1 MPLVVKIEQ
10 AYATFRNEASRFS
23 AATQIDS
30 GLLAS
35 LYFARAAAA
44 LAAAEN
50 PSVGV
55 QSRLQIVASQLGQ
68 VKALMQT
75 VTGASAPSYMAH
87 ASSALSTLVI
97 GPADT
102 RSSASFAPLLAP
114 ASLGSIMGDA
124 AQSPLASQVR
134 VAVPTATGALPY
146 ELSGVSVT
154 IGGRAAQLL
163 SVSPSR
169 IDFYAPPSVTAGEAE
184 VIVTSLDGHVS
195 RGTTLVSRIAPAI
208 FTRNGIGTGAGIVL
222 NSATQQRGSFSA
234 STQENLSSDK
244 RTRLM
249 LFATGI
255 SYGVANTNVNN
266 DINMGTSVLKNLTE
280 SVAVEARTSG
290 GQTIQLMVEYAGA
303 QGGLFG
309 LDQINVVVPPELEGA
324 GVIEL
329 TIIVGGQR
337 SNIATLTIL

>member
-1 MPLVVKIEQ
+1 M
-10 AYATFRNEASRFS
+10 
-23 AATQIDS
+23 
-30 GLLAS
+30 
-35 LYFARAAAA
+35 
-44 LAAAEN
+44 
-50 PSVGV
+50 
-55 QSRLQIVASQLGQ
+55 
-68 VKALMQT
+68 
-75 VTGASAPSYMAH
+75 
-87 ASSALSTLVI
+87 LVI

-102 RSSASFAPLLAP
+102 RSSASFAPLVAP

-124 AQSPLASQVR
+124 VQSPLASQVR
-134 VAVPTATGALPY
+134 VAVPTASGALPY

-169 IDFYAPPSVTAGEAE
+169 IDFYAPPNVTSGEAE

-195 RGTTLVSRIAPAI
+195 RGTTAVSRIAPAI

-222 NSATQQRGSFSA
+222 NSATQQRGSFSV

-255 SYGVANTNVNN
+255 STGVANTNVNN
-266 DINMGTSVLKNLTE
+266 DIQFGTSVLKNLAE
-280 SVAVEARTSG
+280 SVAVEARMTSG
-290 GQTIQLMVEYAGA
+290 QTVLLTVEYAGA
-303 QGGLFG
+303 QGDCIG
-309 LDQINVVVPPELEGA
+309 LDQINVVLPPELDSA

-329 TIIVGGQR
+329 TLIVGNQR
-337 SNIATLTIL
+337 SNIATITVQ